1 MSVTPPISV
10 SSDVARLP
18 GPVARRDP
26 VLHGD
31 FNAVVDGVRTALRE
45 LGVTAGALAQLEAL
59 GVTLDFPARV
69 VGVNGSNGPGQPVDA
84 ASITYDVEALRSPA
98 IGVIQGLTP
107 SMGRP
112 VRADIAPRPPIIPAP
127 VGARCTL
134 RVEGF
139 DLETGLPVSGL
150 DMHGREVVVWAP
162 CGPEPGGAR

>member
-1 MSVTPPISV
+1 MTVATASNAALLPVTK
-10 SSDVARLP
+10 
-18 GPVARRDP
+18 ARRDP
-26 VLHGD
+26 LFASEV
-31 FNAVVDGVRTALRE
+31 NAIVDAVRAALRE